1 MTQRFKVTAIHGRE
15 RESGLFPGCA
25 TRRGGLGACTCF
37 YQCLHPWW
45 GGEVAWPSPPPPGVL
60 LCRSLGGFASS
71 PSSCVRLKSVLR

>member
-25 TRRGGLGACTCF
+25 TQG
-37 YQCLHPWW
+37 PWCVYLLLSMPAPMVG